1 MSGPKIEEAKRAA
14 LSTVASL
21 PVGAEVALQFFG
33 TSGCNVELVLGF
45 TTDKNAMS
53 AQIQN
58 AGAHGSTPLALAIE
72 EAGAYLKANAHSNER
87 TIVLLTDGNETCG
100 GDPVEAARKLN
111 ASVLQSSVSQQAP
124 QLTAMGMRAGFL
136 SPVVNALDPL
146 WRARAV
152 QAQIPPIRLHV
163 IGFGIQPGSTSEQEL
178 QQIAAAGQGRYFPAG
193 TEAELTQAMRQAASQ
208 PASVAGDA
216 DGDGRCTEA
225 DALVALQMGVGLGT
239 PSTSHMDVDG
249 DNRVT
254 EVDALRILMWAV
266 AGGQC
271 GAIRPQP

>member
-1 MSGPKIEEAKRAA
+1 MSGSKIEEAKRAA

-53 AQIQN
+53 TQIQN

-72 EAGAYLKANAHSNER
+72 EAGAYLKANAQSNER

-111 ASVLQSSVSQQAP
+111 APVLQSNASQHVP
-124 QLTAMGMRAGFL
+124 QLAATEMHDGFL
-136 SPVVNALDPL
+136 SHVANSLEQL
-146 WRARAV
+146 WRARSV
-152 QAQIPPIRLHV
+152 QAQVPPIRLHV
-163 IGFGIQPGSTSEQEL
+163 IGFGIQPGSASEQEL

-193 TEAELTQAMRQAASQ
+193 TEAELTQALHQAAAQ
-208 PASVAGDA
+208 PASVMGDA

-225 DALVALQMGVGLGT
+225 DALVALQMGVGLGI
-239 PSTSHMDVDG
+239 PQASHMDVDG

-271 GAIRPQP
+271 GTPGPQP